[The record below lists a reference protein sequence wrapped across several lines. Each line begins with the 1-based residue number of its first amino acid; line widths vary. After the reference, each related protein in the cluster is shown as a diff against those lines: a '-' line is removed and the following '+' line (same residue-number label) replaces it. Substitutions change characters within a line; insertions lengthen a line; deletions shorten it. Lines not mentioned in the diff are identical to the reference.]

1 MVLICISPLTN
12 EVENIFICYWQF
24 GYAFLSS
31 IHPCKSFTT
40 YSNIFSI
47 FFLTDLLDCGGDSL
61 LVCVLQIS
69 SALWLAFLNTLF
81 YQQKF

>member
-1 MVLICISPLTN
+1 MKLRTFSYVTGNLAMLFCQ
-12 EVENIFICYWQF
+12 V
-24 GYAFLSS
+24 S
-31 IHPCKSFTT
+31 IHVSLLQH
-40 YSNIFSI
+40 ILI

-81 YQQKF
+81 LSTEFLI